1 MRNCKIINPYQLTVT
16 EKKIFKAS
24 EVFNQPHNFRY
35 TLTNAT
41 DNSLLKTFCLKGTK
55 ITNQAQQ
62 ISTNNFDID
71 VEYRQFFIFYFLK
84 GEQSQLSFEHN
95 EETCA
100 FQCVLALKDPIY
112 WVMKE
117 CSLPS
122 HEFCLQLL
130 YEDCV
135 VKPSY

>member
-1 MRNCKIINPYQLTVT
+1 MIINPYQLTVT
-16 EKKIFKAS
+16 EKKKKNNFKSS
-24 EVFNQPHNFRY
+24 EVFNQPHNFQY
-35 TLTNAT
+35 TLTNSKV
-41 DNSLLKTFCLKGTK
+41 NSLLKTFCLTGTK

-62 ISTNNFDID
+62 ISTDNFDIE
-71 VEYRQFFIFYFLK
+71 VEQRQFFIFYFLT
-84 GEQSQLSFEHN
+84 GEQSQLLFEGN

-112 WVMKE
+112 WAMKE

-135 VKPSY
+135 AKPSY